1 MSRGD
6 TEAVASLPWS
16 SRSEGHNSKASRW
29 GTRASF
35 NLGDIE
41 AISNRK
47 AFPPFASL
55 KAFEMIGRLGGI
67 RKAALALGIDHAAVS
82 RHLRSMEEW
91 AGVPLIDRS
100 RGGSGR
106 LTPEGL
112 RYHIRVSS
120 AFAEISSAG
129 LDLIQKSDVQRLHLW
144 CSPGFAYQWL
154 VRVLDRFRSANPD
167 IDVDLRPTD
176 FGPNFARGEASGDI
190 RFVGDWLPRS
200 LSHGIQTTELAR
212 PIVIPVASPDFLA
225 KAPELREIEDLLNLP
240 LLHEEDD
247 EQWRAWFANQKV
259 PVLGY
264 IRGTRLWH
272 AHLTVDAARR
282 AQGVALANHFL
293 VAEELV
299 RGELVEVKVLD
310 RRYRRAP
317 IGSYVLAA
325 REDRWRTPALV
336 RFRNWL
342 NEEIDVELEQS
353 IIN

>member
-1 MSRGD
+1 MAHGD
-6 TEAVASLPWS
+6 ADAVANLPWS
-16 SRSEGHNSKASRW
+16 TRSEGHNSKASRW

-47 AFPPFASL
+47 AFPPFAAL

-82 RHLRSMEEW
+82 RHLRSLEEW
-91 AGVPLIDRS
+91 AGVPLVDRS

-106 LTPEGL
+106 LTPEGS
-112 RYHIRVSS
+112 RYHLRVSS

-154 VRVLDRFRSANPD
+154 VRVLDRFKDSAAD

-176 FGPNFARGEASGDI
+176 FGPNFARGEAMADI

-200 LSHGIQTTELAR
+200 FSQGIQTAELAR
-212 PIVIPVASPDFLA
+212 PIVIPVASPKFLA
-225 KAPELREIEDLLNLP
+225 NAARPAQLEDLLALP

-247 EQWRAWFANQKV
+247 EQWRAWFANQSV

-272 AHLTVDAARR
+272 AHLAVDAARR
-282 AQGVALANHFL
+282 GQGIALANHFL
-293 VAEELV
+293 VAEELQS
-299 RGELVEVKVLD
+299 GELVEVKVSD

-325 REDRWRTPALV
+325 REDRWRTPMLT
-336 RFRNWL
+336 RFRSWL
-342 NEEIDVELEQS
+342 NETIDQELETS
-353 IIN
+353 AAS